1 MAESDLGKSEVFWT
15 LFVVQA
21 AWEAW
26 PRRQS
31 RWRGEGAP
39 GGALKYTLT
48 YTVLSSI
55 DLTSLHQ
62 ALQQRA
68 QPNRAPRTS
77 LSSPVAT
84 SRRLQLLLLVV
95 VMM

>member
-39 GGALKYTLT
+39 GGEGKRGGGEEGEAIIKSSVITRALPHTFQ
-48 YTVLSSI
+48 SC
-55 DLTSLHQ
+55 
-62 ALQQRA
+62 
-68 QPNRAPRTS
+68 
-77 LSSPVAT
+77 
-84 SRRLQLLLLVV
+84 
-95 VMM
+95 